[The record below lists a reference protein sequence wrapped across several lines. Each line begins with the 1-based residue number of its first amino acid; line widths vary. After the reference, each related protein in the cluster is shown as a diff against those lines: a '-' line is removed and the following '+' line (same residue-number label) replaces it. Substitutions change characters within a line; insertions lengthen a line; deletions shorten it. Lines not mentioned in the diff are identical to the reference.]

1 MDTLFSAMQGDLAGR
16 PGKRISARP
25 PLIRQKDFFALN
37 DDTGLEYRFLKPT
50 KIYYSANLWSN
61 PKIRVINRQF
71 FTNWFS
77 SKD

>member
-1 MDTLFSAMQGDLAGR
+1 MWLARDITGRYHLFKGR
-16 PGKRISARP
+16 PGLVNGTWQGEEI
-25 PLIRQKDFFALN
+25 ALVYN
-37 DDTGLEYRFLKPT
+37 RFLKPT